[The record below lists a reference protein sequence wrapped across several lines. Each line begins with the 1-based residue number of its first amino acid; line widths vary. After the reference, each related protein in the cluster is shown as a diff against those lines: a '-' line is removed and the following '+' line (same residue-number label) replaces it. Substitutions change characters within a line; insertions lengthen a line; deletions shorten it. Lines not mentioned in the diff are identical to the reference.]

1 MSAVVEENPSF
12 QLDVPLRVEEDGGIR
27 IGSTRVHLDTV
38 ITAHRM
44 GDSAEAIAESYPS
57 LKLSEVHAVLAWCL
71 AHPAEI
77 DAYIARRENEAQ
89 EIRRK
94 IEERQGPMEGLRAKL
109 EARLAANQRP

>member
-1 MSAVVEENPSF
+1 MSAVVQESSSF

-27 IGSTRVHLDTV
+27 IGATRVHLDTV

-77 DAYIARRENEAQ
+77 DAYMARREKEAE

-94 IEERQGPMEGLRAKL
+94 IEKRQGSMDGLRATL
-109 EARLAANQRP
+109 ESRLAANQRP